1 MRREIIPPPAR
12 DELDPSWTAS
22 TAAADRLTEANAYAR
37 QGLIVGEAANKV
49 AQLYAQEV
57 RQLQQ
62 AGQPVPTFDDFV
74 RDRAALRIQQG
85 YTPLIPDEP
94 APAKPS
100 LFRRWF
106 GWG

>member
-1 MRREIIPPPAR
+1 MKREIIPPPAR
-12 DELDPSWTAS
+12 DELDPNWTAS

-57 RQLQQ
+57 RSARNQGL
-62 AGQPVPTFDDFV
+62 PVPDFDTWV
-74 RDRAALRIQQG
+74 RARAAERIQQG
-85 YTPLIPDEP
+85 YTPLIPEP
-94 APAKPS
+94 PAKPT
-100 LFRRWF
+100 LLRRWF